1 MQTQVRNPWGEIE
14 WNGDWSDQSEK
25 WTPEVIKVLKHE
37 DKNDGRFWMPYKDW
51 LRIFTT
57 IDRCR
62 VFDSSWSVASSWI
75 PYNVEPRSSGQFH
88 FELTQASET
97 VVVLSQPD
105 TRYYGSFNADFLY
118 TLSFHVYED
127 KTKKLIKRAKIT
139 VPYSKRSVNCELK
152 LQAGSY
158 TVIPHVQREPTDIL
172 PDNVS
177 GDDEDN
183 AISPS
188 TRPSDVQ
195 VVVEAVKMDK
205 SSFMFQQ
212 RKASLI
218 RSMSMAR
225 VTGRKLLGV
234 DDEDYET
241 EDLPKDLD
249 EEKWQIMLGLRVYSH
264 DQKVSLVGE
273 AGAHPALTTVEP
285 EEVTATLVD
294 KKELVAEPEEESKK
308 ETEKETKDAE
318 EEVEEKESEDTKKEE

>member
-1 MQTQVRNPWGEIE
+1 
-14 WNGDWSDQSEK
+14 
-25 WTPEVIKVLKHE
+25 
-37 DKNDGRFWMPYKDW
+37 MPYKDW

-62 VFDSSWSVASSWI
+62 VFDASWSVASSWI
-75 PYNVEPRSSGQFH
+75 PYNVEPRSQGQFH
-88 FELTQASET
+88 FELNQASET

-105 TRYYGSFNADFLY
+105 TRYYGAFNADFLY

-127 KTKKLIKRAKIT
+127 KTQKLIKRAKIT

-172 PDNVS
+172 PETENAGEDA
-177 GDDEDN
+177 DN

-195 VVVEAVKMDK
+195 VVVESVKMDK

-218 RSMSMAR
+218 RSMSIAR
-225 VTGRKLLGV
+225 MTGRKLLGV
-234 DDEDYET
+234 DDEDYER
-241 EDLPKDLD
+241 EELPKEL
-249 EEKWQIMLGLRVYSH
+249 EEEHWQLMLGLRVYSH
-264 DQKVSLVGE
+264 DPSVSLVGR
-273 AGAHPALTTVEP
+273 AGVHPTLKHQQEQSQTVVDP
-285 EEVTATLVD
+285 EEVTATLAD
-294 KKELVAEPEEESKK
+294 KKELVTELEEESAVKK
-308 ETEKETKDAE
+308 EDEQAEQGEAKEAEKEE
-318 EEVEEKESEDTKKEE
+318 

>member
-1 MQTQVRNPWGEIE
+1 
-14 WNGDWSDQSEK
+14 
-25 WTPEVIKVLKHE
+25 
-37 DKNDGRFWMPYKDW
+37 
-51 LRIFTT
+51 
-57 IDRCR
+57 
-62 VFDSSWSVASSWI
+62 
-75 PYNVEPRSSGQFH
+75 
-88 FELTQASET
+88 LTQATET
-97 VVVLSQPD
+97 VLVLSQPD

-172 PDNVS
+172 PENDG
-177 GDDEDN
+177 GDDEDD

-241 EDLPKDLD
+241 GELPNNLD
-249 EEKWQIMLGLRVYSH
+249 EENWQIMLGLRVYSH
-264 DQKVSLVGE
+264 DPAVSLVGS
-273 AGAHPALTTVEP
+273 AGVHPAMKAVVPAAAEEP
-285 EEVTATLVD
+285 EEVTATLAD
-294 KKELVAEPEEESKK
+294 KKELVAEPESEAKNEA
-308 ETEKETKDAE
+308 EEKETKGAA
-318 EEVEEKESEDTKKEE
+318 EKEE